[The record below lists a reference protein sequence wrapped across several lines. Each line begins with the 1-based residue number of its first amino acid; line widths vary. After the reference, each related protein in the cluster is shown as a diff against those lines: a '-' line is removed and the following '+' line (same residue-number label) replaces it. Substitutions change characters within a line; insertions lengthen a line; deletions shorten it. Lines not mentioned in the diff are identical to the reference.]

1 MNKQSG
7 TCLGLFFLYL
17 LATVWRKIEYKN
29 CEERDAHA
37 GDDQIDGVEEGLS
50 PDGDVEG
57 DVGLRRDRVVV
68 DVEVGR
74 YLDDVP
80 RARFPVVGQVNV
92 VLVVVQCQADL
103 ENIEHFGFKSWF
115 TFYT

>member
-7 TCLGLFFLYL
+7 TCLFFLYL

-50 PDGDVEG
+50 THRDVER
-57 DVGLRRDRVVV
+57 DIKVRLITAENSTKLIQSNEVYIWKQVGMIHSKNFQD
-68 DVEVGR
+68 
-74 YLDDVP
+74 
-80 RARFPVVGQVNV
+80 
-92 VLVVVQCQADL
+92 
-103 ENIEHFGFKSWF
+103 ENLNAYKILF
-115 TFYT
+115 